1 MRLTFLGTGTSH
13 GVPMI
18 GCRCAVCTSSDPR
31 NHRRRASILVEWRE
45 TVIVVDTGPEFRLQ
59 AIDAR
64 VDRLDAV
71 LLTHAHSDHV
81 MGLDDVRAFNISQ
94 SGAMPVYGSD
104 ETLAEVR
111 HRFAYAFREGPLG
124 GGKPQL
130 DLREIAGPFTVGELD
145 VVPFELRHGPGV
157 VTAFRFS
164 PHDGGGPAFAYATDT
179 NGVPEAAVEALGGLD
194 LLVLDALGPGPHPTH
209 YSIAEAVAMAG
220 RISAR
225 RTLFTHMSHALDHEA
240 TCASL
245 PPGMALAFDR
255 QVVLLGGRVH
265 PPQRSASVGGLEY
278 SDNDWRT
285 LLDDEAGDLANAATD
300 DPRRVIDHVGG
311 QVEGA
316 VGGTAASLR
325 SADELHRRA

>member
-18 GCRCAVCTSSDPR
+18 GCRCPVCTSTDPR

-59 AIDAR
+59 VIDAN
-64 VDRLDAV
+64 VTRLDAV

-81 MGLDDVRAFNISQ
+81 MGLDDVRAFNLKQ
-94 SGAMPVYGSD
+94 SSTMPVYGSA

-130 DLREIAGPFTVGELD
+130 ALCTVDGPFTVGDIEA
-145 VVPFELRHGPGV
+145 VPLELRHGPGR
-157 VTAFRFS
+157 VTAYRFAPRDS
-164 PHDGGGPAFAYATDT
+164 GGPAFAYATDT
-179 NGVPEAAVEALGGLD
+179 NGVPDEAVQALGGLD

-209 YSIAEAVAMAG
+209 FSLPEAVAMAH
-220 RISAR
+220 RIGAR

-240 TCASL
+240 TDTSL
-245 PPGMALAFDR
+245 PHGMALAFDR
-255 QVVLLGGRVH
+255 QVV
-265 PPQRSASVGGLEY
+265 QVGG
-278 SDNDWRT
+278 
-285 LLDDEAGDLANAATD
+285 
-300 DPRRVIDHVGG
+300 
-311 QVEGA
+311 
-316 VGGTAASLR
+316 
-325 SADELHRRA
+325 